1 MVVGKRQDIV
11 VKDPDGLKPP
21 TTIAMEEGRITYSTG
36 GASLTLHGDDVSLE
50 AEGTIT
56 IRSKKGDVVIQGG
69 PKVKINCE

>member
-1 MVVGKRQDIV
+1 
-11 VKDPDGLKPP
+11 
-21 TTIAMEEGRITYSTG
+21 MEEGKITYSTG